1 MGEDGVA
8 GLSRASQAAVEAAQV
23 IMGPP
28 RHLALLG
35 ETSSRQVA
43 WPVPFADGVTDLL
56 ALRGQSVVVLA
67 SGDPFWFGAGAV
79 LARHLKAGE
88 WVVYPGVST
97 FSLVAAKMGWALEKT
112 TCLGL
117 HAAPLSRMR
126 PHLADGARLVVLLRD
141 GPAVAEVASYLD
153 GLGFGESAVT
163 AWEAV
168 GGANEVRTSFSAH
181 SLPAKTFAHPVC
193 VAIDCAGIAVSI
205 PKSNGIPDA
214 FFTSDGTITKRPVR
228 ALTLSALAPRA
239 FENLWDIGGG
249 SGSVAIEWLLS
260 DPTTQATA
268 IEIRTDRAE
277 MIRKNALALGV
288 DRLCVVE
295 GQAPDALADLPAPD
309 AVFIG
314 GGLSETLL
322 QHLQNTLPKGTR
334 IVANGVTLETE
345 ALLSAWHSK
354 LGGDLMRIEIANA
367 APLGSKRGWRAAFPI
382 VQWSVTL

>member
-1 MGEDGVA
+1 
-8 GLSRASQAAVEAAQV
+8 
-23 IMGPP
+23 MGPA

-35 ETSSRQVA
+35 DTSARQIA

-88 WVVYPGVST
+88 WVAYPGVST

-112 TCLGL
+112 ACLGL

-126 PHLADGARLVVLLRD
+126 PHLATGARLIVLLRD
-141 GPAVAEVASYLD
+141 GAAVAEVAGYLD
-153 GLGFGESAVT
+153 DLGFGESEIT

-168 GGANEVRTSFSAH
+168 GGANEAHTSFSAH
-181 SLPAKTFAHPVC
+181 SMPAKTFAHPVC
-193 VAIDCAGIAVSI
+193 VAIDCAGRAASI
-205 PKSNGIPDA
+205 PQSNGIPDA
-214 FFTSDGTITKRPVR
+214 FFASDGTMTKRPVR

-249 SGSVAIEWLLS
+249 SGSIAVEWLLS
-260 DPTTQATA
+260 NPTTQATA
-268 IEIRTDRAE
+268 IELRADRAE
-277 MIRKNALALGV
+277 VIRANALALGV
-288 DRLCVVE
+288 DRLAVVE
-295 GQAPDALADLPAPD
+295 GEVPGALADLPAPD

-314 GGLSETLL
+314 GGLSEALL
-322 QHLQNTLPKGTR
+322 QHLQDTLPKGTR
-334 IVANGVTLETE
+334 LVANAVTLEAE
-345 ALLSAWHSK
+345 ALLTAWHAK